1 MRRRP
6 PRSTLFPYTTSSDLI
21 AVGTPIAG
29 RNRTEVEGLIGFF
42 VNTLILRTDL
52 GGNPTFAELLYRV
65 RDVALNA
72 YNNQDI
78 PFEKLVEELNP
89 QRSLSQTPLFNVL
102 FAFQNSAKPLPEL
115 PGLT

>member
-1 MRRRP
+1 MTFWAALQVLLHRY
-6 PRSTLFPYTTSSDLI
+6 SGQNHI
-21 AVGTPIAG
+21 AIGTPIAG
-29 RNRTEVEGLIGFF
+29 RNRTEVEGLVGFF

-52 GGNPTFAELLYRV
+52 SGNPTFVQLLGRV
-65 RDVALNA
+65 RDVALDA

-102 FAFQNSAKPLPEL
+102 FAYQNMATPMPQL